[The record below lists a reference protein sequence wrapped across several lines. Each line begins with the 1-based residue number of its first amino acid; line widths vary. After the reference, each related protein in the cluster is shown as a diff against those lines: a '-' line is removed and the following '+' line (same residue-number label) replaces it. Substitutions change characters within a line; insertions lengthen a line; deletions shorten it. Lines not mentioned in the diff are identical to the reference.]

1 MIDIGVDDGDEQTL
15 LIPPSLSLSSVEL
28 AMVFIDANMLVA
40 AYELCSE
47 RQIII
52 DLFLDVGRYNT

>member
-28 AMVFIDANMLVA
+28 AMVFIDANMA